1 MSYRMNQYNETND
14 GNEGTADGGGAWL
27 CLTKL

>member
-14 GNEGTADGGGAWL
+14 GNEGTADGGGA
-27 CLTKL
+27 